1 MHTMFELCRAS
12 AIPSQRR
19 LFGKKKDPTP
29 VPPPPTLEETI
40 KRSDERTSSLDTKV
54 RIFP

>member
-1 MHTMFELCRAS
+1 MFELCRAS